1 MARLIALEWDADEAR
16 VLLAT
21 SRGSGLTLE
30 SAFDVQLPAHPGK
43 TETDHVAAGEAI
55 RAALQ
60 RRSVGKADCV
70 VAVGRAS
77 IELKYLSLPP
87 APDEELPDLVRFQ
100 AMREFNAIGEDWPL
114 DFLPLDNDPTQPRN
128 VLAAAIAPQLIE
140 QIRSACQVAGLEAQ
154 RVILRPCAVASLLR
168 RHRPVSGEQIRLLVD
183 LLATEVDLTVMRGD
197 SIVFLRTARIAAESH
212 SPEASRPL
220 ILEIRR
226 TLAAVSQRL
235 AGQRVEA
242 IYVCGDG
249 EPHRA
254 LATQIQ
260 KELELPAHLF
270 DPFETV
276 QLSNEFRGSPPAH
289 PGRYAPLVGMLVDE
303 AQGSVHALDFLHPRQ
318 KPKPPSRRN
327 KYGIAAG
334 TAAAVVAL
342 AAFGIWLH
350 ASSLDGEIQTLA
362 DTSKSLDGELKRLQ
376 ESQKAVD
383 DIDKWAATDVVWL
396 DELHE
401 LAQELPDSKELK
413 LTSVVA
419 SSTTAGSNVELQG
432 MAKTGLTVNSLD
444 AKLNDDRHRFVLGS
458 IQQDEKNPSYPQT
471 FKSSVIVQRDVPFSP
486 ATAKSSKP
494 ETDKTADRPAG
505 EGSK

>member
-21 SRGSGLTLE
+21 PRGSNLTLE
-30 SAFDVQLPAHPGK
+30 SAFDVPLPPRNGK

-55 RAALQ
+55 RTALQ
-60 RRSVGKADCV
+60 RRSIGKADCV

-87 APDEELPDLVRFQ
+87 APDDELPDLVRFQ

-114 DFLPLDNDPTQPRN
+114 DFLPLDSDPTQPRN

-154 RVILRPCAVASLLR
+154 RMILRPCAVASLLR
-168 RHRPVSGEQIRLLVD
+168 RHRPVSGEQVRLLVD
-183 LLATEVDLTVMRGD
+183 LLASEVDLTVMRGD

-220 ILEIRR
+220 VLEIRR

-276 QLSNEFRGSPPAH
+276 QLSHEFRSTPPVH

-303 AQGSVHALDFLHPRQ
+303 AQGSVHAIDFLHPRQ
-318 KPKPPSRRN
+318 KPVPPSKRN
-327 KYGIAAG
+327 KYAIAAG

-342 AAFGIWLH
+342 AAFGVWLR
-350 ASSLDGEIQTLA
+350 AASLDSDIETLA
-362 DTSKSLDGELKRLQ
+362 STSKSLDGELKRLQ

-383 DIDKWAATDVVWL
+383 DIDKWAASDVVWL

-401 LAQELPDSKELK
+401 LARDLPDSKELK
-413 LTSVVA
+413 LTDVRVS
-419 SSTTAGSNVELQG
+419 SSTAESKVELQG
-432 MAKTGLTVNSLD
+432 MAKEPATISSLN
-444 AKLNDDRHRFVLGS
+444 AKLSDARHTVGLDS
-458 IQQDEKNPSYPQT
+458 IQPDPKSSAYPQV
-471 FKSSVIVQRDVPFSP
+471 FKSTIEVHRDVPLSP
-486 ATAKSSKP
+486 AKTESKSDTK
-494 ETDKTADRPAG
+494 AGVPAG